1 MTTETSEAR
10 SDDHQVFCYIIKQLW
25 TFQLLYMML
34 ICTKKIIIDLGYLLG
49 QIYIFFGAYHIMYNS
64 LKVHNCI
71 ILVY

>member
-34 ICTKKIIIDLGYLLG
+34 ICTISPWSIMIFVVHITSCITAEKTII
-49 QIYIFFGAYHIMYNS
+49 
-64 LKVHNCI
+64 V
-71 ILVY
+71 